1 MNKLLQKLRV
11 RRLSNA
17 SLDRSVQYG
26 TITTAIV
33 TMLSFLFSIFWTTYG
48 NYCQD
53 KQWTA
58 TYEAKKAQLCEMSEQ
73 NGILQNTLEK
83 MSSQNKILESAVT

>member
-1 MNKLLQKLRV
+1 MDKLLQKLRV

-33 TMLSFLFSIFWTTYG
+33 TMLSFLFSTFWTTYG

-53 KQWTA
+53 KQ
-58 TYEAKKAQLCEMSEQ
+58 
-73 NGILQNTLEK
+73 
-83 MSSQNKILESAVT
+83 